1 MNLLLNLYSARTRSG
16 CGVGTLCDI
25 AVFIAHLG
33 DLNVN

>member
-1 MNLLLNLYSARTRSG
+1 MYLLLNLYSVRTRSG
-16 CGVGTLCDI
+16 CGVGTLSDI